1 MTKESVALGVAGVLF
16 GFLTGWIIGAQQA
29 RPASAPAAAG
39 AAAPAA
45 APSAGGASAGQAPAE
60 APKLDQARID
70 ELRKRAADNP
80 RDAAVRAEIG
90 NAYFDAERYPEAI
103 TWYEAALGLD
113 AKNVDVST
121 DLGVSYYYANQADR
135 ALAQFER
142 SLQISP
148 KHTKTMLNIGVVR
161 AFGKQDLN
169 GAATIWQQVVEIA
182 PESAEG
188 RAAKRMIDA
197 VRSAHPDTPGG
208 ATPGATPGAGGPGA
222 SAARPQEN
230 GGP

>member
-29 RPASAPAAAG
+29 RPASAPPPGASAAAAG
-39 AAAPAA
+39 PTTGG
-45 APSAGGASAGQAPAE
+45 PSAGPGGGNAPAE

-70 ELRKRAADNP
+70 DLRKRAADNP

-103 TWYEAALGLD
+103 TWYEASLGLD

-121 DLGVSYYYANQADR
+121 DLGVSYYYSNQADR

-142 SLQISP
+142 SLQIAP

-161 AFGKQDLN
+161 AFGKQDLA
-169 GAATIWQQVVEIA
+169 GAASIWQQVVAIA

-188 RAAKRMIDA
+188 RAAKRMIEA
-197 VRSAHPDTPGG
+197 VRTAHPE
-208 ATPGATPGAGGPGA
+208 AGGPAGGA
-222 SAARPQEN
+222 PAARPREN
-230 GGP
+230 GAS

>member
-29 RPASAPAAAG
+29 RPVSGPAPVAAS
-39 AAAPAA
+39 AAPAA
-45 APSAGGASAGQAPAE
+45 PETGGAPGGPAPAGP
-60 APKLDQARID
+60 AKLDQARID
-70 ELRKRAADNP
+70 ALRKRAADNP

-103 TWYEAALGLD
+103 TWYEASLALD
-113 AKNVDVST
+113 PRNVDVST
-121 DLGVSYYYANQADR
+121 DLGVGYYYANQADR

-142 SLQISP
+142 SLQIAP

-161 AFGKQDLN
+161 AFGKQDLT
-169 GAATIWQQVVEIA
+169 GAASIWQQVVDIA

-188 RAAKRMIDA
+188 KAAKRMIEA
-197 VRSAHPDTPGG
+197 VRSAHPESGG
-208 ATPGATPGAGGPGA
+208 PVGAAPGA
-222 SAARPQEN
+222 RPPEN
-230 GGP
+230 GTS

>member
-29 RPASAPAAAG
+29 RPASGPVPVAAS
-39 AAAPAA
+39 AAPAA
-45 APSAGGASAGQAPAE
+45 PETGGAPGGPAPAE
-60 APKLDQARID
+60 PAKLDQARID
-70 ELRKRAADNP
+70 ALRKRAADNP

-103 TWYEAALGLD
+103 TWYEASLALDPG
-113 AKNVDVST
+113 NVDVST
-121 DLGVSYYYANQADR
+121 DLGVGYYYANQADR

-142 SLQISP
+142 SLQIAP

-161 AFGKQDLN
+161 AFGKQDLT
-169 GAATIWQQVVEIA
+169 GAASIWQQVVDIA

-188 RAAKRMIDA
+188 KAAKRMIEA
-197 VRSAHPDTPGG
+197 VRSAHPESGG
-208 ATPGATPGAGGPGA
+208 PVGAAPGAKTP
-222 SAARPQEN
+222 EN
-230 GGP
+230 GTS

>member
-16 GFLTGWIIGAQQA
+16 GFLSGWIIGAQQA
-29 RPASAPAAAG
+29 RPAPAAPPAAA
-39 AAAPAA
+39 AAAAG
-45 APSAGGASAGQAPAE
+45 PSTGGAPAGQAPADT
-60 APKLDQARID
+60 PRLDQAKVD
-70 ELRKRAADNP
+70 DLRKRATDNP
-80 RDAAVRAEIG
+80 RDAAVRAALG

-103 TWYEAALGLD
+103 TWYEASLELD

-142 SLQISP
+142 SLQLSP

-169 GAATIWQQVVEIA
+169 GAASMWQQVVEIA

-188 RAAKRMIDA
+188 RAAKRMIEA

-208 ATPGATPGAGGPGA
+208 PAPAPGGPGA
-222 SAARPQEN
+222 GAPRAQEN
-230 GGP
+230 GAS

>member
-16 GFLTGWIIGAQQA
+16 GFLTGWIIGAQQT
-29 RPASAPAAAG
+29 RPASAPPPAAAS
-39 AAAPAA
+39 AAAPG
-45 APSAGGASAGQAPAE
+45 PSTGGASAGPGGQGGAPAE
-60 APKLDQARID
+60 APKVDQARID
-70 ELRKRAADNP
+70 GLRKRAADNP

-103 TWYEAALGLD
+103 TWYEASLGLD

-142 SLQISP
+142 SLQI
-148 KHTKTMLNIGVVR
+148 
-161 AFGKQDLN
+161 
-169 GAATIWQQVVEIA
+169 A

-188 RAAKRMIDA
+188 RAAKRMIEA
-197 VRSAHPDTPGG
+197 VRSAHPE
-208 ATPGATPGAGGPGA
+208 AGGPAGGA
-222 SAARPQEN
+222 PGAKPQEN
-230 GGP
+230 GAS

>member
-16 GFLTGWIIGAQQA
+16 GFLAGWIIGAQQG
-29 RPASAPAAAG
+29 RPAVAPSATPQAA
-39 AAAPAA
+39 AAAP
-45 APSAGGASAGQAPAE
+45 GGDGASAQQAPQP
-60 APKLDQARID
+60 APRLDQARID
-70 ELRKRAADNP
+70 DLRKKAADNP
-80 RDAAVRAEIG
+80 TDADVRARIG

-103 TWYEAALGLD
+103 TWYEASLGLTP
-113 AKNVDVST
+113 ANVDVST

-142 SLQISP
+142 SLQIAP

-169 GAATIWQQVVEIA
+169 GAAQIWQQVVDIA

-188 RAAKRMIDA
+188 KAAKRMIEA
-197 VRSAHPDTPGG
+197 VRSAHPDPAAPGPPAAKPQGNGG
-208 ATPGATPGAGGPGA
+208 A
-222 SAARPQEN
+222 
-230 GGP
+230 

>member
-29 RPASAPAAAG
+29 RPASAPVAAVPQPASSTT
-39 AAAPAA
+39 ARPAA
-45 APSAGGASAGQAPAE
+45 EE
-60 APKLDQARID
+60 APKLDQAKID
-70 ELRKRAADNP
+70 ALRKRAGDNP

-90 NAYFDAERYPEAI
+90 NAYFDAERYAEAI
-103 TWYEAALGLD
+103 TWYEASLGLD

-142 SLQISP
+142 SLQIQP

-169 GAATIWQQVVEIA
+169 GAAAIWQQVVDIA
-182 PESAEG
+182 PESREG
-188 RAAKRMIDA
+188 QAAKRMIEA
-197 VRSAHPDTPGG
+197 VRSAHPDTPGP
-208 ATPGATPGAGGPGA
+208 APAAPGAGTKPSENGA
-222 SAARPQEN
+222 S
-230 GGP
+230 

>member
-16 GFLTGWIIGAQQA
+16 GFLTGWIIGAQQG
-29 RPASAPAAAG
+29 RPAAVPVP

-45 APSAGGASAGQAPAE
+45 AAGPAGGAAPAGSAPAE

-70 ELRKRAADNP
+70 GLRKRAADNP
-80 RDAAVRAEIG
+80 QDATARAEIG

-113 AKNVDVST
+113 PKNVDVST

-142 SLQISP
+142 SLQLAP

-161 AFGKQDLN
+161 AFGKQDLQ
-169 GAATIWQQVVEIA
+169 GAAAIWQQVVDIA
-182 PESAEG
+182 PESREG
-188 RAAKRMIDA
+188 QAAKRMIEA
-197 VRSAHPDTPGG
+197 VRSAHPESGG
-208 ATPGATPGAGGPGA
+208 PVGAAPGARTP
-222 SAARPQEN
+222 EN
-230 GGP
+230 GTS